1 MIDMRAHKSFSSRE
15 PVQFTSWTTL
25 LIDKFICCEAFGQFY
40 DSFGGSKCHCRKVTP
55 SDFNGVLLNV
65 LFT

>member
-40 DSFGGSKCHCRKVTP
+40 DSFGGSKCHCRK
-55 SDFNGVLLNV
+55 GVKLHLPIV
-65 LFT
+65 MEIC